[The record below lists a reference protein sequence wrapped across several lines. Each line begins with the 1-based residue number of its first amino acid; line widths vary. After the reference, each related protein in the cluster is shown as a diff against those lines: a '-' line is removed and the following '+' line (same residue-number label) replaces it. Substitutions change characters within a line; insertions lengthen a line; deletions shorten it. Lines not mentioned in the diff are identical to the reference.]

1 MASTK
6 IQNLPLK
13 APIGAMKIPTGGF
26 GDYSITVSSIG
37 DFIIDAF
44 NLATKDYVD
53 NLLVEKEDRIDLTGG
68 YLTPTSQ
75 NANVPN
81 TTNDVIDEV
90 AQALL
95 DRIEYVKDIFG
106 NRPLHNELDGRSEIN
121 SHPST
126 SISHGSGTVF
136 SKFSSLDSNLN
147 NINNNLIP
155 NINNNILLKEDK
167 IVNGDNFSE
176 EISFSSVP
184 STNSSSLNTSLQA
197 LANRDEF
204 LNVQLKKGITPT
216 FDQAFVDKI
225 GGYPLN
231 ARIILSNGD
240 IVKNTVPNNT
250 VNPNMDM
257 TGWVLDNAAS
267 QIKFSDGTSVQGL
280 YDVYKL
286 KDYAFV
292 TPEMFGAVA
301 NIWETDNTAA
311 LNAAFATGKDV
322 YSTPDKVY
330 TCNGNLRTKGQRLL
344 GGWKIRTSKTTVG
357 TPNWTNTA
365 NTYADPC
372 DFSYLQGIYF
382 AYAYD
387 LSEFLAVRDLGYN
400 TLLHYGGMHISGF
413 DNDGDVQNLLDN
425 AKSAGLQVLLG
436 TQNSLNGM
444 TIEEFVN
451 TYKDHPALLG
461 FLIADEP
468 FHNGITVAQ
477 QKEKIDLM
485 RGLTNKP
492 LACSDFKYD
501 AFTEVLADGYDYI
514 FGDIYN
520 DAGETAEQ
528 TLYKMRAWLGLT
540 HKRHPE
546 SKVLPTV
553 MGFKYNGGVDI
564 PTIIQTSKIFAKACG
579 GNFACFVWDGLGEP
593 SISNS
598 IRDTVS
604 LQGLSREICGYKTGV
619 YQIPECYAWG
629 TITEQSSQVVYGIN
643 DALKHRVGSDPN
655 STTLFEGTN
664 SYPAQMNGGAAEG
677 DRTSPYITSGQA
689 IAGIWFKHS
698 FGAYVSDITMNK
710 YNYMTVQSGMLSKGG
725 ADVILGVR
733 GSSDGGYSLG
743 ATLATL
749 PNDLSVATL
758 SFEVQS
764 KVDAFCIKYD
774 CSVDPQYY
782 RTFVRA
788 VYVTSNW

>member
-1 MASTK
+1 MTNPTLITTPFAENGDKNIIPESV
-6 IQNLPLK
+6 
-13 APIGAMKIPTGGF
+13 GANP
-26 GDYSITVSSIG
+26 
-37 DFIIDAF
+37 
-44 NLATKDYVD
+44 
-53 NLLVEKEDRIDLTGG
+53 
-68 YLTPTSQ
+68 Q
-75 NANVPN
+75 NATMQAGFPPI
-81 TTNDVIDEV
+81 TQQKISEGGIPPERNDFNGI
-90 AQALL
+90 L
-95 DRIEYVKDIFG
+95 
-106 NRPLHNELDGRSEIN
+106 
-121 SHPST
+121 
-126 SISHGSGTVF
+126 
-136 SKFSSLDSNLN
+136 NLYGQH
-147 NINNNLIP
+147 
-155 NINNNILLKEDK
+155 
-167 IVNGDNFSE
+167 IVH
-176 EISFSSVP
+176 
-184 STNSSSLNTSLQA
+184 LN
-197 LANRDEF
+197 
-204 LNVQLKKGITPT
+204 KGLPYE
-216 FDQAFVDKI
+216 FDQSFANAI

-231 ARIILSNGD
+231 SRLMLSNGD
-240 IVKNTVPNNT
+240 IVQSTIANN
-250 VNPNMDM
+250 VNNPNSDM
-257 TGWVLDNAAS
+257 TGWSKPKTTANDVMDSSGISQQNFNDN
-267 QIKFSDGTSVQGL
+267 
-280 YDVYKL
+280 
-286 KDYAFV
+286 FV

-301 NIWETDNTAA
+301 NVWEFDNTDA

-344 GGWKIRTSKTTVG
+344 GGWKIRTSKATVG

-365 NTYADPC
+365 NTYSDPC

-413 DNDGDVQNLLDN
+413 DNDGNVQNLLDN

-468 FHNGITVAQ
+468 SHNGITVAQ

-492 LACSDFKYD
+492 LACSDFTYD

-520 DAGETAEQ
+520 DVGETAEQ

-564 PTIIQTSKIFAKACG
+564 PTIIQTSKIFAKSCG
-579 GNFACFVWDGLGEP
+579 GNFACFVWDGLGES

-629 TITEQSSQVVYGIN
+629 TITEQPSQVVYGIN
-643 DALKHRVGSDPN
+643 DPIQHRVGADPN
-655 STTLFEGTN
+655 STIIFEGLN
-664 SYPAQMNGGAAEG
+664 SYPAQMNGGSVEG
-677 DRTSPYITSGQA
+677 DRTSPYITTGQA

-698 FGAYVSDITMNK
+698 FGAYISDITMKK
-710 YNYMTVQSGMLSKGG
+710 YNYMSVQSGMLSKGS
-725 ADVILGVR
+725 ADVILSIR
-733 GSSDGGYSLG
+733 GSSDGGYSLSP
-743 ATLATL
+743 TLASL
-749 PNDLSVATL
+749 PNNLSVANV

-782 RTFVRA
+782 RTFVRG